1 MRTLFATS
9 LLLLSCGLLPAQKVL
24 QIEKYGKPQAEKMF
38 IGDLLNYQL
47 KGEDFFHSSYIED
60 IQVEDSLLVL
70 GDRYVNVYDI
80 TALQYERGWP
90 RATGIS
96 LFWFGIGWS
105 GLAAIGTA
113 VDGNDDSRYRWS
125 DAIVSA
131 GSIGLSFAI
140 PRLFSNKTIKIGK
153 RRRLRL
159 LDLRFNKQA
168 WED

>member
-1 MRTLFATS
+1 MRTLFAP
-9 LLLLSCGLLPAQKVL
+9 LLLLLACGLLPAQKVL
-24 QIEKYGKPQAEKMF
+24 QIEKYGKPEAEKLF
-38 IGDLLNYQL
+38 IGDPLNYQIM
-47 KGEDFFHSSYIED
+47 GEDFFRSSYIEG

-70 GDRYVNVYDI
+70 DGRYVNVYDI
-80 TALQYERGWP
+80 AALQYERSWP

-113 VDGNDDSRYRWS
+113 VDGNEDSRYRWS

-131 GSIGLSFAI
+131 SSIGLSFAI

-153 RRRLRL
+153 RKRLRL
-159 LDLRFNKQA
+159 LDLRFSKEA